1 MKSDKNYKYYILHKP
16 YGVLSKFT
24 DKENRK
30 TLAGFYDFPK
40 DVYPVGRLDMDSE
53 GLLLL
58 SNDKELVNFLLH
70 PDNRHEKEYY
80 AQVEGIPEE
89 KSLQELREGVVI
101 EGKKTLPA
109 EAEIIDDPGFPPRKP
124 PINPR
129 KGMPV
134 CWLRIV
140 ITEGRH
146 RQVRKMTAKI
156 GHPTLRLVRMRI
168 KSLELGGLPL
178 GGVKEL
184 SNEEITVLKNR
195 L

>member
-1 MKSDKNYKYYILHKP
+1 MSSNKEHKYYILHKP

-30 TLAGFYDFPK
+30 TLAGFYNFPK

-80 AQVEGIPEE
+80 AQVERIPDE
-89 KSLQELREGVVI
+89 KALNDLREGVVI

-109 EAEIIDDPGFPPRKP
+109 EVEIINDPGFPLRKP
-124 PINPR
+124 PINPK
-129 KGMPV
+129 KGMQV

-146 RQVRKMTAKI
+146 RQVRKMTAKV
-156 GHPTLRLVRMRI
+156 GHPTLRLVRVRI
-168 KSLELGGLPL
+168 KNIKLGSLPQGE
-178 GGVKEL
+178 VREL
-184 SNEEITVLKNR
+184 SKEEVNFL
-195 L
+195 LQ

>member
-1 MKSDKNYKYYILHKP
+1 MKSGKEYKYYIFNKP

-30 TLAGFYDFPK
+30 TLAGFFDFPK
-40 DVYPVGRLDMDSE
+40 DVYPIGRLDMDSE

-70 PDNRHEKEYY
+70 PDNMHEREYY
-80 AQVEGIPEE
+80 AQVEGIPDE
-89 KSLQELREGVVI
+89 KELNDLREGVVI
-101 EGKKTLPA
+101 EGKRTLPA
-109 EAEIIDDPGFPPRKP
+109 EAEIIDDPGFPQRKP
-124 PINPR
+124 TINPR

-146 RQVRKMTAKI
+146 RQVRKMTAKV
-156 GHPTLRLVRMRI
+156 GHPILRLVRVRI
-168 KSLELGGLPL
+168 KNLKLNDLQQGKVRLLTE
-178 GGVKEL
+178 
-184 SNEEITVLKNR
+184 EEIKHLKV
-195 L
+195 

>member
-1 MKSDKNYKYYILHKP
+1 MKSEKKYKYYILNKP

-80 AQVEGIPEE
+80 AQVEGIPDG
-89 KSLQELREGVVI
+89 KALSDLREGVII

-109 EAEIIDDPGFPPRKP
+109 EAELINDPGFSPRKP

-129 KGMPV
+129 KGMQV

-146 RQVRKMTAKI
+146 RQVRKMTAKV
-156 GHPTLRLVRMRI
+156 GHPTLRLVRIRI
-168 KSLELGGLPL
+168 KNVKLNNLLP
-178 GGVKEL
+178 GEAKEL
-184 SNEEITVLKNR
+184 NDEEINVLKSN
-195 L
+195 